1 MNFYKK
7 LNLDD
12 RDYER
17 YFYEIDLVDNVME
30 HIGSLFVLDKRN
42 NIITEEILEDN
53 FLPKKI
59 THLKLKILP
68 TENNKF
74 YYSFSGIETIVFNLF
89 NNLNKKRIKED
100 LERCKT
106 YFKVY
111 YIKDEMYN
119 VPILCLDLIFLK
131 KLLNETI
138 EFLWKKLKVEVF
150 FFTGNVGD
158 IKVIDFITPN
168 KVSKVLKIPLLVGY
182 PEFKNEGVLK
192 TYNFSDEQ
200 IKDMNTIHG
209 VPVMKIDMK
218 KIINNS
224 TLSLFDE
231 MRELIKKSN
240 NEVDTDDL
248 TEDEVDD
255 IVYNL
260 FGTNDNDE
268 IKDIIMDD
276 YDDNDLPF

>member
-1 MNFYKK
+1 MSYFRKYT
-7 LNLDD
+7 LDNG
-12 RDYER
+12 DYDR

-42 NIITEEILEDN
+42 NIIKEEILEEN
-53 FLPKKI
+53 IFPKKI
-59 THLKLKILP
+59 THLKLKVLP

-74 YYSFSGIETIVFNLF
+74 YYSFLGLETIIFNLF

-100 LERCKT
+100 LEKCKT
-106 YFKVY
+106 YYKVY

-119 VPILCLDLIFLK
+119 LPILCFEFIFLK

-138 EFLWKKLKVEVF
+138 EYLWKKLKVEVF

-158 IKVIDFITPN
+158 IEVIDFITTD
-168 KVSKVLKIPLLVGY
+168 KVSKLLNIPLLVGY

-192 TYNFSDEQ
+192 TYKFSDEQ
-200 IKDMNTIHG
+200 IKEMNYIHG
-209 VPVMKIDMK
+209 IPVMKIDMK
-218 KIINNS
+218 SIINNS
-224 TLSLFDE
+224 TLTLFDE
-231 MRELIKKSN
+231 MRELIERSN
-240 NEVDTDDL
+240 KTVDYDNLTDEEVN
-248 TEDEVDD
+248 D
-255 IVYNL
+255 IVYQL

-276 YDDNDLPF
+276 YYENDLPF